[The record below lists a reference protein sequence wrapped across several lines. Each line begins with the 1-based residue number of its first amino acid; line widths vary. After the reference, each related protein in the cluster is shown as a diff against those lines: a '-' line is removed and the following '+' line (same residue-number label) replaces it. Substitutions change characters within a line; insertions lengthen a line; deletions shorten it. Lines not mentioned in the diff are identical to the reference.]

1 MPLSR
6 NLATVIAVAAV
17 ALGALYLSRNEKK
30 YPVIVD
36 GTDVYL
42 VVDIGSSSIRCTAF
56 AVAKAPQ
63 AAESDHSTDDRCL
76 SLVPG
81 SVQRVA
87 TEPFDGGNADVASI
101 VSGVN
106 DVVDRCIVYL
116 RKLGVRKIAKVGFS
130 SFAMN
135 LCGVDGDGRVV
146 TPAYTY
152 ASVAPTDENGAI
164 GISHYFSPEETRIHY
179 CHTGTVLNH
188 PAYASI
194 HLHRYYA
201 NEKPRDVY
209 RWTTFCSHIIG
220 LWTGVGVACPV
231 SYSEASWWGILNLKR
246 EVCSRC
252 AESQIGWD
260 QRAVAR
266 LHASFPINAL
276 PKLCDFD
283 EFDGKVSGEYVAKW
297 PELSCSNIYLG
308 VGDGAAANIG
318 SALMSSPKRCWPID
332 NDGSAP
338 VGCITIGT
346 SAAVRVVCVDD
357 CPESLDFLSCRTC
370 SGHGA
375 TCVSSRLEQSR
386 SHTQSS
392 SDNIL
397 TPLWKYRIDKDRILV
412 GGALTDGGSLV
423 QWFRECFGDEKLRTA
438 LQRFN
443 NVVCER
449 QNASTWV
456 QAEAT
461 PFFSKGMNE
470 IVIYFITFLLN
481 KNFLINLVP
490 VVLPFWSGER
500 STGWHVHAS
509 GVISG
514 INRCTSSGDI
524 LHGIFEGIAVRLR
537 RILIEMKR
545 DQVIG
550 GDVSEYTKKHGV
562 INYGAVPIFAT
573 SGGALEG
580 QCDAFCQ
587 LISDVCGY
595 ALAVNCKE
603 EEVDSGDNLSSVWL
617 WVQSLFNCDN
627 RGRIED
633 TLTEETIEATSLGIG
648 VLMIEERGSCIRRK
662 ISLTSNSKA
671 TSSVGVRLKKFYPR
685 VHMHTLYQD
694 REKSFLDL
702 YDSSLNT

>member
-1 MPLSR
+1 
-6 NLATVIAVAAV
+6 
-17 ALGALYLSRNEKK
+17 
-30 YPVIVD
+30 

-357 CPESLDFLSCRTC
+357 CPD
-370 SGHGA
+370 
-375 TCVSSRLEQSR
+375 
-386 SHTQSS
+386 S

-423 QWFRECFGDEKLRTA
+423 QWFRE
-438 LQRFN
+438 
-443 NVVCER
+443 
-449 QNASTWV
+449 S
-456 QAEAT
+456 T

-524 LHGIFEGIAVRLR
+524 LHGIFEGIAVRL
-537 RILIEMKR
+537 
-545 DQVIG
+545 
-550 GDVSEYTKKHGV
+550 
-562 INYGAVPIFAT
+562 
-573 SGGALEG
+573 
-580 QCDAFCQ
+580 
-587 LISDVCGY
+587 
-595 ALAVNCKE
+595 
-603 EEVDSGDNLSSVWL
+603 
-617 WVQSLFNCDN
+617 
-627 RGRIED
+627 
-633 TLTEETIEATSLGIG
+633 
-648 VLMIEERGSCIRRK
+648 
-662 ISLTSNSKA
+662 
-671 TSSVGVRLKKFYPR
+671 
-685 VHMHTLYQD
+685 
-694 REKSFLDL
+694 
-702 YDSSLNT
+702 